1 MQTAISSVKE
11 EFLKKWIKGL
21 QTYDAC
27 KREMSVTERKNA
39 IKLSADIAMAST
51 TTTTTK
57 QCPPAIWRRSVMAAM
72 KSKHAAAEM
81 NWKKSRRMR
90 RRCLMK
96 RIRRGKRK
104 ASNSK
109 YKAAASCSAKR
120 LVKKRSAVLKGLIP
134 GGECMEDDN
143 TLIKETLDY
152 ILALRLQVDVMRHL
166 ASASS
171 SS

>member
-27 KREMSVTERKNA
+27 KREMNVTERKNA
-39 IKLSADIAMAST
+39 IKLSADIAMAS
-51 TTTTTK
+51 TTTTK

-72 KSKHAAAEM
+72 KSKHAAAAEM

-109 YKAAASCSAKR
+109 YKAAAASCSAKR

>member
-27 KREMSVTERKNA
+27 KREMNVTERKNA
-39 IKLSADIAMAST
+39 IKLSADIAMAS
-51 TTTTTK
+51 TTTTK

-72 KSKHAAAEM
+72 KSKHAAAADM
-81 NWKKSRRMR
+81 KKRRRMR

-109 YKAAASCSAKR
+109 YKAAAASCSAKR